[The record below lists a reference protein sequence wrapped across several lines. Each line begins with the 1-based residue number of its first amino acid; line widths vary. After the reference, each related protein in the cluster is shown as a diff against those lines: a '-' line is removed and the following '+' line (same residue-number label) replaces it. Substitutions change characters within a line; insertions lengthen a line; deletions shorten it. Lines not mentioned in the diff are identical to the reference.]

1 MKKLTVLLIVLFAT
15 LMLIG
20 CEDGSHEQNYADDG
34 QRTVGNVDLL
44 SAFRNYNVQS
54 YRLNIN
60 NIDIDSWQFF
70 PFIHQEQLYVLLR
83 EECDDTLNT
92 YINLLT
98 MDADGTNIQ
107 VIYRT
112 MLDESVDFFR
122 ILGFEKH
129 DDGYVTLITTD
140 NDILP
145 PHTRNDYF
153 DGLWDYEIEYSYV
166 SRRISSTG
174 EVVSEFGIDALNN
187 EERQIRISD
196 IAFDSNGN
204 AVVSVSWLP
213 VGFDLSVGQGMLPDG
228 VMGQSFFLFDR
239 GLNGDFLELENL
251 TYSSGVFNRTN
262 DGQIIVP
269 SHVWLHDTD
278 LVMLHEVDFES
289 TTIIEG
295 PIIESEIPINSIG
308 GVIPALESSEF
319 DYYFLGN
326 EWELIGYRKSDETY
340 TLLIDFLR
348 LGVPLNHG
356 RLDRHN
362 FLLWD
367 DGRITIVNINWNASL
382 GREETTMFLLT
393 PSAEANTII
402 EREIITFGGVGV
414 NSTPLLDMVTEF
426 NSQSDT
432 HQIEVANYSYDDMN
446 HLRTKFIAGRGP
458 DVFILS
464 GFAGIELFLAL
475 SESPYLVDL
484 YQMIDADPDI
494 SREDFFPTVLSTW
507 ENSRGELVRIAPS
520 FSIQTII
527 GMQSVFPEAPKNW
540 NYADFIAFYDEA
552 RLAGYDYPLGPT
564 HRLQIMQMLVFS
576 DDTFYCVRTATA
588 NFDSD
593 AFLDVLNFVMTIPAE
608 QGWEMIPEDI
618 RMSGLW
624 DPIGDLL
631 RGEQLLLPYYDI
643 REPLDLRT
651 LQTRL
656 GGTTVFGIPANNAPM
671 HIAYDVTGTEVGI
684 RSNSPHVEAA
694 WEFVRLGLLPGPLT
708 TFHDRL
714 TFPLRIDQFEQQIR
728 RELSGSGPSGIFL
741 PHGETLAVSP
751 LTQSDA
757 ELLRD
762 IISNIGHGLMVD
774 HPIQTIV
781 FENVHAFLAGARS
794 AEDTARIIQSRVQI
808 YLSERAR

>member
-107 VIYRT
+107 VVFRS
-112 MLDESVDFFR
+112 MLDENVDFFR

-129 DDGYVTLITTD
+129 DDGHITLVTTD

-153 DGLWDYEIEYSYV
+153 DGLWDFEIEYSYIC
-166 SRRISSTG
+166 RRISPTG

-196 IAFDSNGN
+196 IAFDLNGN
-204 AVVSVSWLP
+204 AVASVSWLP
-213 VGFDLSVGQGMLPDG
+213 VGVNPSVGQGIAPDG
-228 VMGQSFFLFDR
+228 IEGQSFFLFNR
-239 GLNGDFLELENL
+239 GLSGDFLELGNN
-251 TYSSGVFNRTN
+251 TYSNGVFNLTN
-262 DGQIIVP
+262 DGQIIMP
-269 SHVWLHDTD
+269 THAWLQETD
-278 LVMLHEVDFES
+278 LIIFHEIDFKN
-289 TTIIEG
+289 TAIING
-295 PIIESEIPINSIG
+295 PIIETEIPIDSIG
-308 GVIPALESSEF
+308 GVFPASESSEF

-326 EWELIGYRKSDETY
+326 ERELIGYRKSDGTY

-382 GREETTMFLLT
+382 GREEATMFLLT
-393 PSAEANTII
+393 PSAEANAFI
-402 EREIITFGGVGV
+402 EREIIILGGVDV
-414 NSTPLLDMVTEF
+414 NITPLIDIVTEF
-426 NSQSDT
+426 NRQSDT

-446 HLRTKFIAGRGP
+446 HLHTKLIAGRGP
-458 DVFILS
+458 DIFILS
-464 GFAGIELFLAL
+464 WRGIELVAAL
-475 SESPYLVDL
+475 GEGFYLVDL

-520 FSIQTII
+520 FSIQAII

-540 NYADFIAFYDEA
+540 NYADFITFYDEA
-552 RLAGYDYPLGPT
+552 RLAGYNYPLGPT
-564 HRLQIMQMLVFS
+564 HRLQIVQMLVFS

-593 AFLDVLNFVMTIPAE
+593 AFLDVLNFIMTIPAE

-624 DPIGDLL
+624 DPVGDLL
-631 RGEQLLLPYYDI
+631 KGEQLLLPFEDI
-643 REPLDLRT
+643 RDPMDLRT

-656 GGTTVFGIPANNAPM
+656 GGTTIFSFPANDTPVHFA
-671 HIAYDVTGTEVGI
+671 HDVTGTAVGI
-684 RSNSPHVEAA
+684 RSNSPHIEAA
-694 WEFVRLGLLPGPLT
+694 WGFVRLSLLPGPLT

-714 TFPLRIDQFEQQIR
+714 SFPLRVDQFEQLIQ
-728 RELSGSGPSGIFL
+728 RELSGYGPSGTFL
-741 PHGETLAVSP
+741 PHGETLIVPP
-751 LTQSDA
+751 LTHSDA

-762 IISNIGHGLMVD
+762 MISNIGRGPIVD
-774 HPIQTIV
+774 HPIQSIV
-781 FENVHAFLAGARS
+781 FEDVQAFLAGVRS